1 MFTLHMSH
9 MADGEKGR
17 KGQTIKDW
25 IVAIKELSTPD
36 SELKSGRKEI
46 RLKWLDKQSPI
57 NWLTLKVILAFIIQI
72 SSRWI
77 NRRVDNFYVLQTNY
91 DGLLP
96 QQPFEKEQRPQKGF

>member
-36 SELKSGRKEI
+36 SALKSARKEI
-46 RLKWLDKQSPI
+46 RLKCLDQQSPFD
-57 NWLTLKVILAFIIQI
+57 LH
-72 SSRWI
+72 
-77 NRRVDNFYVLQTNY
+77 
-91 DGLLP
+91 
-96 QQPFEKEQRPQKGF
+96 